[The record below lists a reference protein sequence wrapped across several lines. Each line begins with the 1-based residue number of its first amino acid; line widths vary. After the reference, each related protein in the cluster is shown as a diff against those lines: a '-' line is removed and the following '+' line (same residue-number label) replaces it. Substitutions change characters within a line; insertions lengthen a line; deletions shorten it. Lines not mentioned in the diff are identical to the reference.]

1 MASRNQALENDARR
15 SSVPSVNAD
24 LHVTATELNN
34 TLDLTPFDDGAVV
47 TPALAL
53 LTSEQFEARRRPAA
67 RAARP

>member
-1 MASRNQALENDARR
+1 MRVPARGVAR
-15 SSVPSVNAD
+15 QLHDKIKAAKNTD

-34 TLDLTPFDDGAVV
+34 TLDLTPFDDGAVE

>member
-1 MASRNQALENDARR
+1 M
-15 SSVPSVNAD
+15 PSVNAD

>member
-1 MASRNQALENDARR
+1 ML
-15 SSVPSVNAD
+15 SVNAD

-34 TLDLTPFDDGAVV
+34 TLDLTLFDDGAVV
-47 TPALAL
+47 TTALAL